1 MSLVRLNKHLKDI
14 GLCSRRKADEFIA
27 NGFIKVNGAVI
38 CELGYKI
45 NPLQD
50 VVTISNDAHKV
61 INEFVYIVLNKP
73 IGYVCSRD
81 ANEGKTIYDL
91 LPSDITDNLAYA
103 GRLDKDSSGLV
114 ILSNDGKFVYSV
126 FNKLE
131 ECEKEYLVTVNKP
144 IHDEYLYQQSHG
156 LIRLDGKIVRRAK
169 VWQTGIKSYGMILTE
184 GMNRQIRRMA
194 ENQGYVVTKL
204 KRVRIG
210 SVTDHGLDLS
220 TWRFLTADEIGFFK

>member
-1 MSLVRLNKHLKDI
+1 MDLIRLNKHLKDI

-27 NGFIKVNGAVI
+27 NGFIKINGTVI

-45 NPLQD
+45 NPLTD
-50 VVTISNDAHKV
+50 VVTVSDDAHQV
-61 INEFVYIVLNKP
+61 IDKFVYIVLNKP

-81 ANEGKTIYDL
+81 KEEGDTIYDL
-91 LPSDITDNLAYA
+91 LPNDMKDDLAYA

-114 ILSNDGKFVYSV
+114 ILSNNGKFVYSV

-156 LIRLDGKIVRRAK
+156 LIRLDGKAVRRAK

-204 KRVRIG
+204 KRVRVG
-210 SVTDHGLDLS
+210 CVTDHGLDLG
-220 TWRFLTADEIGFFK
+220 TWRFLTKEEIEFFH